1 MTTMINKGILGTKV
15 GMTRVFQ
22 ENGDAVACTLVEAG
36 PCVVVQRKT
45 TANDGYEAIQIG
57 FEPRREKLVEQAP
70 ARPLRQGRC
79 GARPLPPRDP
89 HHRRRRRRARGRQ
102 QDHV

>member
-36 PCVVVQRKT
+36 PCVVLQVK
-45 TANDGYEAIQIG
+45 AADGKDDYDAI
-57 FEPRREKLVEQAP
+57 R
-70 ARPLRQGRC
+70 
-79 GARPLPPRDP
+79 
-89 HHRRRRRRARGRQ
+89 RGRRSGSCRLFYPILPES
-102 QDHV
+102 